1 METYRERR
9 QKDRRA
15 ELDAQLE
22 TKLVADLDS
31 DQNKNTDIPVS
42 FAIYISLMVVIPLN
56 IVLYF
61 ITKGLS

>member
-15 ELDAQLE
+15 ELDAQLDS
-22 TKLVADLDS
+22 KLLADL
-31 DQNKNTDIPVS
+31 DQNKNDDDISVS
-42 FAIYISLMVVIPLN
+42 FALYISLMVAIPLN